1 MVIIEGY
8 IRNSSGQRLTRI
20 PVEAF
25 QHDPFNLLPDSN
37 LTSIPE
43 VTDNDGYFRIIP
55 QRNVHEVNSNVYVV
69 VTDESK
75 KFVSVRD
82 RLSRYKRKE
91 FFSAEG
97 VNGWKWRGEAISNL
111 NNIIEVVV
119 IQDRVAVPTEYD
131 SVVIGSGFGGTV
143 VSLAIAKM
151 YKKKNEN
158 NRVCI
163 LERGQWWISHEI

>member
-1 MVIIEGY
+1 MVAIEGN
-8 IRNSSGQRLTRI
+8 IRNSTGQPLIRI

-25 QHDPFNLLPDSN
+25 QYNPLGDLI

-55 QRNVHEVNSNVYVV
+55 QKNIDETSSIVYIV

-82 RLSRYKRKE
+82 RHSRYKRKE
-91 FFSAEG
+91 FFSVEG
-97 VNGWKWRGEAISNL
+97 GNGWKWRSETVNNL
-111 NNIIEVVV
+111 NNVIEIVVAE
-119 IQDRVAVPTEYD
+119 DHKSVPTEYD

-143 VSLAIAKM
+143 V
-151 YKKKNEN
+151 
-158 NRVCI
+158 
-163 LERGQWWISHEI
+163 